1 MIKSLELK
9 NIRLFKNN
17 SFNFNKNIVIFK
29 GMNAVGKTTI
39 LESIYFSIMLK
50 SPRTNNDSDLISFNE
65 KIGII
70 KLNTNKEYKVV
81 LNTEKKAFI
90 NGIEIKQLKDYIG
103 INNVIM
109 FSPNDLD
116 LVYDSPSVRR
126 KFLDINISQISK
138 NYLNKLNEYKKVLK
152 LRNDIL
158 KQEKIDDILLTVT
171 TNKLIDLAK
180 EIIKFRY
187 EFIKELNENLCS
199 ISNENIRIEYKPSTS
214 YKSIVEDF
222 NKSLDNDI
230 FTKLTNKGPHR
241 DDLVFFIDNKEA
253 NYASQGQVRSLVLSI
268 KLSLIYIIKKYKN
281 NYPII
286 LLDDVLSEL
295 DDSRRNRLFK
305 LLNSDF
311 QIFISTTEL
320 NNIDPKVLDKAQ
332 IIEIK
337 KDM

>member
-1 MIKSLELK
+1 
-9 NIRLFKNN
+9 
-17 SFNFNKNIVIFK
+17 
-29 GMNAVGKTTI
+29 
-39 LESIYFSIMLK
+39 
-50 SPRTNNDSDLISFNE
+50 
-65 KIGII
+65 
-70 KLNTNKEYKVV
+70 
-81 LNTEKKAFI
+81 
-90 NGIEIKQLKDYIG
+90 
-103 INNVIM
+103 M

>member
-50 SPRTNNDSDLISFNE
+50 SPRTNDDFDLISFGANL
-65 KIGII
+65 GVI
-70 KLNTNKEYKVV
+70 KLFANKEYKVV
-81 LNTEKKAFI
+81 LNKEKKAFI
-90 NGIEIKQLKDYIG
+90 NDIEVKSLKEYIG
-103 INNVIM
+103 INNVVM

-116 LVYDSPSVRR
+116 LVYGSPSIRR

-138 NYLNKLNEYKKVLK
+138 AYLNNLTEYKKVLK

-158 KQEKIDDILLTVT
+158 KVEKIDNILLTVT
-171 TNKLIDLAK
+171 TEKLIELAK

-187 EFIKELNENLCS
+187 EFIKEINDNLIG
-199 ISNENIRIEYKPSTS
+199 ISDELIELEYSPSTS
-214 YKSIVEDF
+214 FKSINEDF
-222 NKSLDNDI
+222 NKSLELDI
-230 FTKLTNKGPHR
+230 FNKCTNKGPHR
-241 DDLVFFIDNKEA
+241 DDIIFKIDKKESI
-253 NYASQGQVRSLVLSI
+253 YASQGQVRSLVLALKLTLI
-268 KLSLIYIIKKYKN
+268 KLIKKYKN
-281 NYPII
+281 NNPII

-295 DDSRRNRLFK
+295 DDYRRNRLFK

-332 IIEIK
+332 IIELK